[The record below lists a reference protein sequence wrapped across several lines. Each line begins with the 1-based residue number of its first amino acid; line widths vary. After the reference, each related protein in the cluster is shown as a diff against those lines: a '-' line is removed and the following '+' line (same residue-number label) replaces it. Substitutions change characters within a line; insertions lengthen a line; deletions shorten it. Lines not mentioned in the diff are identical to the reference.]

1 MSITIHS
8 PSSLLFISLSIHFI
22 YLSIKVRIILFFFKS
37 MNSSHPSISFQ
48 FQFYIVEKHSYKNQ
62 IRDIQRCIK
71 RCSGD
76 EEKLSQLKQRLH
88 ELEIAVNESVCV
100 DF

>member
-1 MSITIHS
+1 
-8 PSSLLFISLSIHFI
+8 
-22 YLSIKVRIILFFFKS
+22 
-37 MNSSHPSISFQ
+37 MNSSHSSIFFQ
-48 FQFYIVEKHSYKNQ
+48 FPFYIVEKHSYKNQ

-71 RCSGD
+71 RYSGD

-88 ELEIAVNESVCV
+88 ELEIAVNELVCV